1 MVLPS
6 VRRCTWHALFIILY
20 IHSTRAASANS
31 CSVGNGH
38 ALFKRDGQSADT
50 QPISGRKCSAD
61 AQCTAFRIKQ
71 EGTPSASVAGQPKA
85 RLGEYAC
92 ISGSCRYVVKAGEL
106 CFSAHDCAAFQLNR
120 RWETSEQPPVSGNSS
135 SPVKRQALV
144 DHSSGDELAHSWCA
158 PDFCTL
164 ESTCGGAWTLS
175 GAPRDAPQGTDSSRP
190 ITNNT
195 VSCCRGFLADAQ
207 CGVYSGAV
215 DTCAAG
221 YTCATGAA
229 KDNKVEPLSLNTPL
243 GKCVSQEPHQQIW
256 IGVVLVLVGGATL
269 NIGLNLQKYAFRKR
283 KEKIEAE
290 AVLTASAN
298 GALSPSK
305 PSKVMFFSSDAVHKP
320 CTSILP
326 KSTSAHDE
334 PVSSPV
340 YPASADHIY
349 SQSRDARQPLTTSA
363 SIAKTADAANMRRI
377 SLTSHHNAGG
387 SMDTPSPMPQRQWLW
402 KRRVTTKRSRD
413 MPIGNPVW
421 LLGLAIF
428 ILGNAV
434 NFIALQFAPQ
444 SLVAP
449 LGAVSLVTNVIIA
462 PLLNNEKIGMFDI
475 GGIALIIAGCV
486 IVVVFSGI
494 VQQNF
499 RLCVLVQL
507 LKAKPTVLYLCLIF
521 AAILGIY
528 TFLWTVER
536 GVARYHEEY
545 HQLDDEHSSNG
556 DAAGD
561 ALHEVELVEKLPGN
575 SSGARANTA
584 SAADTRMSF
593 DVQPWDNSAWTT
605 RDPHQHTRPHYE
617 DIQQF
622 RNNSNSGEYSGQSSS
637 AHLHTPDIDH
647 GKGAIHMRFRRALPR
662 LQLLACYHPLMAFD
676 SYIKPIKPTS
686 RHVRYGLPLA
696 YASLGS
702 FMAALTTLFAKSLV
716 NLLATSL
723 FDHDNQFTNVLS
735 WAILLVTVFTA
746 ASQVYWIN
754 QGLLRYDALL
764 QVPVFYVVW
773 TVFDIIG
780 GGIYFNEFRMFTTIK
795 YVLFVLGVGVIFS
808 GVGLLANR
816 LKNT

>member
-1 MVLPS
+1 MSISRIGTACVLLAIC
-6 VRRCTWHALFIILY
+6 VQTVYAD
-20 IHSTRAASANS
+20 S
-31 CSVGNGH
+31 CSVRSH
-38 ALFKRDGQSADT
+38 ALFKRDSSV
-50 QPISGRKCSAD
+50 SGRRCTTD
-61 AQCTAFRIKQ
+61 EQCAEFRI
-71 EGTPSASVAGQPKA
+71 ELDDASVGSMAAQPKS

-120 RWETSEQPPVSGNSS
+120 RWETANLSAANGTEIDDLRADNATRA
-135 SPVKRQALV
+135 KRQTLL
-144 DHSSGDELAHSWCA
+144 DHGSDLARAWCA

-164 ESTCGGAWTLS
+164 ESTCGGAWTLP
-175 GAPRDAPQGTDSSRP
+175 GAPHDTPQGASSTRP

-195 VSCCRGFLADAQ
+195 ISCCRGFQPDAQ
-207 CGVYSGAV
+207 CAIYSSV
-215 DTCAAG
+215 DSCASG
-221 YTCATGAA
+221 YSCSTPS
-229 KDNKVEPLSLNTPL
+229 KSNTEPL
-243 GKCVSQEPHQQIW
+243 GKCTSQEPHQIW
-256 IGVVLVLVGGATL
+256 IGVVLVLIGGATL

-283 KEKIEAE
+283 QEKINAE
-290 AVLTASAN
+290 NAMASD
-298 GALSPSK
+298 ALSPAK
-305 PSKVMFFSSDAVHKP
+305 PSDVFFFSSDALRKP
-320 CTSILP
+320 RSVGGSGPTD
-326 KSTSAHDE
+326 AH
-334 PVSSPV
+334 VSPV
-340 YPASADHIY
+340 YPASVDHIY
-349 SQSRDARQPLTTSA
+349 SQVRGDHVYSQARGDHVYQETRQPLATSPSITETISAAAGA
-363 SIAKTADAANMRRI
+363 SRMSRI
-377 SLTSHHNAGG
+377 SLTSIHN
-387 SMDTPSPMPQRQWLW
+387 SEDLPPRRWLW
-402 KRRVTTKRSRD
+402 QTRLQQRLATKRSSN

-462 PLLNNEKIGMFDI
+462 PLLNNEKIGLFDI

-507 LKAKPTVLYLCLIF
+507 LKAKSTVLYLCVIF
-521 AAILGIY
+521 AAILAIY
-528 TFLWTVER
+528 VFLWSVER

-545 HQLDDEHSSNG
+545 RRIDDEPV
-556 DAAGD
+556 AGNAENAMRD
-561 ALHEVELVEKLPGN
+561 IELLEKTP
-575 SSGARANTA
+575 ARAVGKYQESNDPLWSDNQHGDQYSPVQSEPVNLHIPAASDKVTA
-584 SAADTRMSF
+584 RMRLNK
-593 DVQPWDNSAWTT
+593 VLTKM
-605 RDPHQHTRPHYE
+605 
-617 DIQQF
+617 
-622 RNNSNSGEYSGQSSS
+622 QS
-637 AHLHTPDIDH
+637 
-647 GKGAIHMRFRRALPR
+647 LPS
-662 LQLLACYHPLMAFD
+662 LHPLMVFD
-676 SYIKPIKPTS
+676 RYIKPISPNS
-686 RHVRYGLPLA
+686 RKVRFGLPLA

-716 NLLATSL
+716 NLLSASL
-723 FDHDNQFTNVLS
+723 FDHDNQFTNFMS
-735 WAILLVTVFTA
+735 WAILLITAFTA

-795 YVLFVLGVGVIFS
+795 YVLFVLGVCVIFS

-816 LKNT
+816 LKHT